1 MHVLEQADYMM
12 RLDIMPFCIE
22 KERVKIETKNFG
34 AAVLYGVIGIFL
46 FAIFSSLIFSLIL
59 RFTSTQESGIQ
70 MIVTII
76 SFITLFIGGFI
87 SGGKGKQKGW
97 LLGGL
102 TGLVYSLIVFLFQ
115 FLGLDSLF
123 TLKQV
128 IYHIC
133 YILVAMMGG
142 ILGVNLSSK
151 SRSA

>member
-1 MHVLEQADYMM
+1 
-12 RLDIMPFCIE
+12 MPVGME
-22 KERVKIETKNFG
+22 KERVKIETKSFG
-34 AAVLYGVIGIFL
+34 TAVLYGVIGIFL
-46 FAIFSSLIFSLIL
+46 FAIISSFIFSLIL
-59 RFTSTQESGIQ
+59 RFTSAQESGIQ
-70 MIVTII
+70 TIVTII
-76 SFITLFIGGFI
+76 SFTTLFLGGFI

-133 YILVAMMGG
+133 YTLVAMMGG

-151 SRSA
+151 TRNS